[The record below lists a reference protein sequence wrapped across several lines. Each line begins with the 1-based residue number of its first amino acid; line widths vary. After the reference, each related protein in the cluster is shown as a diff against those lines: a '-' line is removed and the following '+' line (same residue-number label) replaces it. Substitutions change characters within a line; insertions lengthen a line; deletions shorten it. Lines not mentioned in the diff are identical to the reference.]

1 MWSHISS
8 WALFLPLSAKK
19 RGRIIAFSLFSC
31 RYRQKVLYL
40 QSKYK
45 RKLADKIWI
54 IYQ

>member
-19 RGRIIAFSLFSC
+19 REDNAFSLFSC

>member
-19 RGRIIAFSLFSC
+19 REGNRFFRCFLAVIGK
-31 RYRQKVLYL
+31 KVLYL

>member
-1 MWSHISS
+1 MWLHISS

-19 RGRIIAFSLFSC
+19 EERNSLFSLFSC

-40 QSKYK
+40 QSKYEY
-45 RKLADKIWI
+45 KLADKIWI

>member
-8 WALFLPLSAKK
+8 WALFLPLSAK
-19 RGRIIAFSLFSC
+19 RGRIIAFFVVSLPLSAK
-31 RYRQKVLYL
+31 KVLYL

>member
-19 RGRIIAFSLFSC
+19 REDNRFFSLFSC

>member
-8 WALFLPLSAKK
+8 WAHFLPLSAKK
-19 RGRIIAFSLFSC
+19 REDNRFFVVFLPLSAK
-31 RYRQKVLYL
+31 KVLYL